1 MQHSKQ
7 TGSNLKRKITATLL
21 SLAIVGTS
29 AAPLVSTVVA
39 NAASAEEDSV
49 VGARLPHS
57 DNDGIFWANATY
69 FDYYSDNE
77 RANGWRNNIQAG
89 TGFNGSE
96 DNWFP
101 FYQFNQKIS
110 SIADS
115 NSAWSTPL
123 YFGNLLPN
131 TIPGQTGDAA
141 LPYILEH
148 PDADIITSG
157 GTAAP
162 DRMSEAESMKQYLIE
177 QGVRADRIH
186 TETQS
191 SDTEENLRFTADLIR
206 KNHLRPDIVLVT
218 SDFHSYRSAR
228 YAKQN
233 QLLVSSI
240 SAPTPWWVLPTCW
253 IREMYAILDA
263 WTVHQE

>member
-1 MQHSKQ
+1 MKHLWEFKQ
-7 TGSNLKRKITATLL
+7 TLWRSFLLGFGITAEIFFLCNIGMQYLNIGSITGALIALL
-21 SLAIVGTS
+21 LIGIAIRPDWFRSTAGNVLTGFLAVLTVLAVLTTGFMVFGIPKTVP
-29 AAPLVSTVVA
+29 ANDSTVVILGSGV
-39 NAASAEEDSV
+39 NEDGTPTLIS
-49 VGARLPHS
+49 RL
-57 DNDGIFWANATY
+57 
-69 FDYYSDNE
+69 
-77 RANGWRNNIQAG
+77 RA
-89 TGFNGSE
+89 
-96 DNWFP
+96 
-101 FYQFNQKIS
+101 
-110 SIADS
+110 
-115 NSAWSTPL
+115 
-123 YFGNLLPN
+123 
-131 TIPGQTGDAA
+131 DAA

-177 QGVRADRIH
+177 QGVREDRIH

-206 KNHLRPDIVLVT
+206 KNHLCRNIVLVT

-263 WTVHQE
+263 WTVHQA